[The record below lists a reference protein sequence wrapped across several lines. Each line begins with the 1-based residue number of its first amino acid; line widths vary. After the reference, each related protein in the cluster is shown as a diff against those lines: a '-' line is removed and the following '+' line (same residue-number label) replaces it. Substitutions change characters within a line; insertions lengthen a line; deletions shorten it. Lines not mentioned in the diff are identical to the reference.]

1 MAAAPHLEISESES
15 DAENASTIGLGSPQ
29 ARVVDDGLF
38 WDINTKPALKE
49 GWNAMGGMGSMF
61 NFKYECN
68 WKKLSPTQTERMQAQ
83 KGYIYL
89 QGPSGGFFKHVLK
102 ETLTIGQ
109 TTLYKMMYKDHLVLV
124 RSMPRGN
131 LVGSVHMSLTAN
143 HTLYIKVH
151 SAVAPEVIFMLHK
164 VYACKHMTQKT
175 LNFMVWK
182 YMGCKG

>member
-15 DAENASTIGLGSPQ
+15 DAENASTIGLGSPL

-38 WDINTKPALKE
+38 WDICTKPSLPE
-49 GWNAMGGMGSMF
+49 GWNSMGGLGSMF
-61 NFKYECN
+61 TFTYECK

-89 QGPSGGFFKHVLK
+89 QGPSGGFFKHVIK
-102 ETLTIGQ
+102 DTLIIGQ
-109 TTLYKMMYKDHLVLV
+109 TTIYKMMYKDHLVLV

-151 SAVAPEVIFMLHK
+151 SAVSPEVIYMLHK
-164 VYACKHMTQKT
+164 VYKCKQMTQKT

-182 YMGCKG
+182 YMGCIC